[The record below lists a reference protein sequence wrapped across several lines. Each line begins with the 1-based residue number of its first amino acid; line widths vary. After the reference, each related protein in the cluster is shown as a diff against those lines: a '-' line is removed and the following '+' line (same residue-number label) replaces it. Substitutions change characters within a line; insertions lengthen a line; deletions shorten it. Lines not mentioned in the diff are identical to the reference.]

1 MIMRLFLWA
10 SVHIRKNRKGNIM
23 NELER
28 LMKRYPQLVGCRE
41 AITETYQVLEES
53 FRNGGKLLICG
64 NGGSAADSDHIVGEL
79 MKGFLM
85 PRKLDQAMADK
96 MQQVCPDEADYF
108 MKNLQGALP
117 ALSMVNQ
124 VALNTAFANDQA
136 PDLSF
141 AQQLL
146 GMGDAGDVLLAI
158 STSGNSTNVIYA
170 LQMAKVKG
178 VRTIALTGKSGGK
191 IKSRNLADITICVPD
206 DETFRIQ
213 ELHLP
218 VYHMLCIAAENEFFG
233 D

>member
-1 MIMRLFLWA
+1 MIKESTKQAVYEL
-10 SVHIRKNRKGNIM
+10 IR
-23 NELER
+23 
-28 LMKRYPQLVGCRE
+28 RYPALSVCE
-41 AITETYQVLEES
+41 ADLLAAVEVICDSY
-53 FRNGGKLLICG
+53 RAGHKLIVCG
-64 NGGSAADSDHIVGEL
+64 NGGSASDAEHIVGEL
-79 MKGFLM
+79 MKGFLL
-85 PRKLDQAMADK
+85 PRKLGKDMEAK
-96 MQQVCPDEADYF
+96 MREVCPDEADYF
-108 MKNLQGALP
+108 MENLQGALP
-117 ALSMVNQ
+117 AMSMVNQ

-146 GMGDAGDVLLAI
+146 GMGDVGDVLVAI

-178 VRTIALTGKSGGK
+178 VKTVALTGKSGGK
-191 IKSRNLADITICVPD
+191 IKIRSLADVCICVPD

-233 D
+233 E